1 MRKLTPSQFLT
12 VQSLVDNPLISSVD
26 IELTSNGLSRIMIKS
41 AVGADYNEV
50 DSALDDAISKEFTDY
65 EYMGTPA
72 QYTNPADWLEHELYF
87 INFEKE
93 TLFYLI
99 MRSESE
105 QKEGSPTAIGLPAEK
120 KTSQVNYITQPA
132 RTELPGPCESF
143 V

>member
-50 DSALDDAISKEFTDY
+50 DTALDDAISKEFANY

-72 QYTNPADWLEHELYF
+72 QYVNPVDGLEHELYF
-87 INFEKE
+87 INFEGE

-105 QKEGSPTAIGLPAEK
+105 QKEGSPTAIGLPVEK
-120 KTSQVNYITQPA
+120 KDTSSHYTTSVLQV
-132 RTELPGPCESF
+132 ELPGPCECN
-143 V
+143 